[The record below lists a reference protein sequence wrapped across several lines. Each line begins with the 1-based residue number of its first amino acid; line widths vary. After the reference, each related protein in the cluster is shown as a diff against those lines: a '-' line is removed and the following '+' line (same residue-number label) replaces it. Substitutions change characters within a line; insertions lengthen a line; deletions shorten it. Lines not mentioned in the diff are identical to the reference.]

1 MVCDRCIRVVRE
13 ELERL
18 GLDVRTIRLGEA
30 VVRWPAGAVD
40 KEAIRRTLEA
50 NGFELLDD
58 RRSRLVEKTRQVIL
72 QIARGEREHRRRGWK
87 DSAII
92 EREVGLDYR
101 YLSTLFSSLQG
112 ITIEQY
118 IILQRIERVKELLR
132 YDELSLKE
140 IAFSL
145 GYSSIAHLSN
155 QFKNVTG
162 LTPTQFKK
170 LAESTRV
177 PLDAVGRT

>member
-1 MVCDRCIRVVRE
+1 MTCARSGSERPWCVGPRE
-13 ELERL
+13 QC
-18 GLDVRTIRLGEA
+18 T
-30 VVRWPAGAVD
+30 
-40 KEAIRRTLEA
+40 RRP
-50 NGFELLDD
+50 
-58 RRSRLVEKTRQVIL
+58 SVEP
-72 QIARGEREHRRRGWK
+72 WK
-87 DSAII
+87 PTDS
-92 EREVGLDYR
+92 
-101 YLSTLFSSLQG
+101 
-112 ITIEQY
+112 QY

-155 QFKNVTG
+155 QFKKVTG